1 MIRSWSPPDGE
12 TFASVFARALERRHV
27 SLSWL
32 RDRLAGRGHRIS
44 LATLSYWR
52 AGHRVPARLESLEA
66 LSEIETLLD
75 VPEGSLAVL
84 ARDRRRPRPLPLA
97 FDTVGFG
104 VEDGNVVGEG
114 NVVRVLFHM
123 TVDVDRAQEC
133 IESTVTQLF
142 VAARNGVTGVS
153 MFVGPDADGEGN
165 TSRVE
170 AVSGCRLGPVE
181 VREKGIESHWLDFE
195 RPCRAGESVLVQTK
209 VIDTGPNV
217 AHETNYG
224 IVAEEKLEECDAP
237 GAVPAGRRAV
247 AVLGRVRG
255 GRRRGRLGGR
265 ARGPDHGP
273 PPSDGVRAGDLPGP
287 L

>member
-1 MIRSWSPPDGE
+1 MEPPDGE

-114 NVVRVLFHM
+114 DVVRVLFHM

-224 IVAEEKLEECDAP
+224 IVAEEKLEECMLLVRFQPDDVPSRCWVAFEEGGVEDAWEVELAGQTTVHHRQTAFGP
-237 GAVPAGRRAV
+237 GTC
-247 AVLGRVRG
+247 RVRWEW
-255 GRRRGRLGGR
+255 
-265 ARGPDHGP
+265 
-273 PPSDGVRAGDLPGP
+273 
-287 L
+287 